1 MMAADEPGIPAEDAV
16 IRVQKECARIMEI
29 REDEEINDLLR
40 RGYRILQKKSGFRFG
55 IDAVLLAWFA
65 GEVKDS
71 DRVIDLGSGTGVV
84 PLLMDARNGH
94 GQYIGLEIDPVM
106 TEMASRSALMN
117 GCEDRVRFVRGDIRE
132 ASECFGTGA
141 FDIVTSNPPYWKA
154 GTGKLNPDPMK
165 AAARHEVLCTLRDVV
180 REASALLKEGGR
192 FYMVHRAERKTEILD
207 LLPSFALTP
216 RRLLPICP
224 SPGKEAN
231 LLLVAAEKTGLT
243 GHITYPGVNRAEAP
257 GEDAPLCV
265 YDGQGNYSEDVLHIY
280 RE

>member
-1 MMAADEPGIPAEDAV
+1 MPSGLFHA
-16 IRVQKECARIMEI
+16 MEERQTEI
-29 REDEEINDLLR
+29 LLREDEEINDLLR
-40 RGYRILQKKSGFRFG
+40 RGYRIFQKKSGFRFG

-84 PLLMDARNGH
+84 PLLMDARNGR

-117 GCEDRVRFVRGDIRE
+117 GCEDRVRFVRGDLRE
-132 ASECFGTGA
+132 ASERFGTGA

-165 AAARHEVLCTLRDVV
+165 AAARHEVLCALEDVV
-180 REASALLKEGGR
+180 REAAALLKDGGR
-192 FYMVHRAERKTEILD
+192 FYMVHRAERRAEILR
-207 LLPSFALTP
+207 LLPSYGLLL
-216 RRLLPICP
+216 RRLLPVCP

-231 LLLVAAEKTGLT
+231 LLLIAAEKTGSI
-243 GHITYPGVNRAEAP
+243 GHVTYPEAKQAGTP
-257 GEDAPLCV
+257 REDALLYV
-265 YDGQGNYSEDVLHIY
+265 YDGRGNYTEEVLHIY